1 MDNYKK
7 QMEAW
12 KKQPYKID
20 GEGKVITNGD
30 ELATLPRKV
39 RKYVETRIR
48 KGRSIEW
55 DDLEGM
61 L

>member
-1 MDNYKK
+1 
-7 QMEAW
+7 MEAW